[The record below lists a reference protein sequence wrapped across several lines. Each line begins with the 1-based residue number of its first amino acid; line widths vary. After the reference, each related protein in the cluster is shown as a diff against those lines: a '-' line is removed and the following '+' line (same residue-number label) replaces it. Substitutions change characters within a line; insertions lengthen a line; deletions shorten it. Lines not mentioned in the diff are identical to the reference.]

1 MISQYDPQQNK
12 NMILEIVRK
21 IGVKKNEINREV

>member
-1 MISQYDPQQNK
+1 MISQYDSQQNK

-21 IGVKKNEINREV
+21 IGVKKNEINNEV